1 MKKNWFS
8 FSSVLYSIQ
17 KTHHWYCAYDHP
29 TTEPYLTFIH
39 CKHVV
44 TIIKKASLSVS
55 YLADY
60 YHHFKILGKHVLLH
74 ASIQSRNKPCNTPNY
89 MARVIEENFVK
100 SFVDIWNI
108 LVKKGRSCLFHWSLF
123 SCSRFLLYLHINAN
137 YRGIY
142 NGKTEAKIQK
152 KFLFYVIICV

>member
-108 LVKKGRSCLFHWSLF
+108 LVKKEGVA
-123 SCSRFLLYLHINAN
+123 CSIEAYFLAVAFYFTYINAN